1 METCEKEETEM
12 TCTTLNNMEMA
23 CGRYHHQINSSASV
37 HEVEGRACVPKQDC
51 HWIGMSCRAIILAG
65 GDCEYSCCDEDF
77 CNNVSSLSADNC
89 LIAGGY
95 FCGLLYLYKLTFSN
109 WSSYLDAWLW
119 VLWLTASFNR
129 FRVVRKLW
137 LRGIAPDRILA
148 NPSQVPCI
156 RLRNLANWLHEKKN
170 VGFPRRV
177 LRLDWSRFFDC
188 RVILLAGQIFL
199 H

>member
-1 METCEKEETEM
+1 MQGSANGLKTKVFFFTPLIVDSLKCYHCKGPDDGRPYPMETCEKEETEM

-23 CGRYHHQINSSASV
+23 CGRYHHEINSSASV

-109 WSSYLDAWLW
+109 
-119 VLWLTASFNR
+119 
-129 FRVVRKLW
+129 
-137 LRGIAPDRILA
+137 
-148 NPSQVPCI
+148 
-156 RLRNLANWLHEKKN
+156 
-170 VGFPRRV
+170 
-177 LRLDWSRFFDC
+177 
-188 RVILLAGQIFL
+188 
-199 H
+199 

>member
-95 FCGLLYLYKLTFSN
+95 FCVLLYLYKLTFTN

-137 LRGIAPDRILA
+137 LLGIVPDRIVTRQPE
-148 NPSQVPCI
+148 PSSI
-156 RLRNLANWLHEKKN
+156 HSFTKLGKLITWEKK
-170 VGFPRRV
+170 RW
-177 LRLDWSRFFDC
+177 LS
-188 RVILLAGQIFL
+188 
-199 H
+199 